1 MNYLSHYYFDQQ
13 NTDPY
18 YILGIAL
25 PDLVKN
31 SNRRWNVHPHKHEAK
46 FEENPIFSSIYAG
59 WKRHVT
65 VDHYFHEAAYF
76 LEKSHMITERMRTI
90 PFENNK
96 VKPFMIGHVGLE
108 IMLDTLLLINHKING
123 ISFYESLDKC
133 DINQIIKF
141 LELNEIENAADFEK
155 FYARFCESRYLL
167 SYQSNESIVYALNRI
182 QYRLTRQF
190 FTETDVRLMHI
201 NIAELMDIVEQ
212 DYLFIFDEIEAH
224 LFNEKTSPILPTS

>member
-13 NTDPY
+13 NADPY

-31 SNRRWNVHPHKHEAK
+31 NNRRWNVHPHKHEAK
-46 FEENPIFSSIYAG
+46 FAENPIFNSIYNG
-59 WKRHVT
+59 WKRHLT
-65 VDHYFHEAAYF
+65 VDHYFHEAPYF
-76 LEKSHMITERMRTI
+76 LEKSHLITERMRGI
-90 PFENNK
+90 PFENK
-96 VKPFMIGHVGLE
+96 MVKPFMIGHVGLE
-108 IMLDTLLLINHKING
+108 IMLDTLLLINQKIKGNG
-123 ISFYESLDKC
+123 FYNSLEKC
-133 DINQIIKF
+133 DIKHIIKF
-141 LELNEIENAADFEK
+141 LELNEIQNAQEFEL
-155 FYARFCESRYLL
+155 FYERFCSSKYLL

-190 FTETDVRLMHI
+190 FTESDVRLMHT

-224 LFNEKTSPILPTS
+224 LFNEKTNPNLPTN